1 MINRIRIGSRVVKAL
16 GCIVSLVS
24 LPAWSA
30 TLTTTNYVVTI
41 TSQCEEGQVTCD
53 DVTYS
58 GRSKRSG
65 EELELQGETMHLLCG
80 DQQTPCRFLGYRFYN
95 EGYEYQVFDS
105 GVLRVRRGDKL
116 VIDERGQW
124 SD

>member
-1 MINRIRIGSRVVKAL
+1 MKKKFRIIRMPQVLGVLTLLAAL
-16 GCIVSLVS
+16 PVWG
-24 LPAWSA
+24 A

-53 DVTYS
+53 NVTYS
-58 GRSKRSG
+58 GRSKLSG

-116 VIDERGQW
+116 VLDERGQW